1 MCGVGQKPSW
11 HFATCHYEIAS
22 DGSGWWTVC
31 WSNAWSL
38 THHTKVKC
46 YGACL
51 ACKRATWFI
60 TLLPLHWQA
69 KTYTVDW
76 ALKAKCWTTQ
86 LIFNSSMLHRTTAVC
101 FGQKSTQNLCSF
113 SFSLFS
119 FYFLIFYTNH
129 VLILHHIFKAWVG
142 VGVGGLAGRREGQ
155 GWQKGAEELFQT
167 YWDYGSTKRTNNPNH
182 SCTDKRPIPSAYQV
196 YSQHTES
203 LKHVTPY
210 RRRVNAMGVF
220 PINTNSKCLP
230 FRFCAMKVWLNSF
243 HVMMY

>member
-11 HFATCHYEIAS
+11 HFATCHYEITS

-101 FGQKSTQNLCSF
+101 FGQKSTQHLCSF
-113 SFSLFS
+113 FFSLS
-119 FYFLIFYTNH
+119 FHFFNLFFNTNH
-129 VLILHHIFKAWVG
+129 VLILHHVFKAWVG
-142 VGVGGLAGRREGQ
+142 GGGGGGWLAGGRVRGGKRGQ
-155 GWQKGAEELFQT
+155 RNYFRHTEITEAQKELTIQT
-167 YWDYGSTKRTNNPNH
+167 TVAQIRG
-182 SCTDKRPIPSAYQV
+182 PSH
-196 YSQHTES
+196 QHTRYTANIQNHWSMSPPTGGE
-203 LKHVTPY
+203 
-210 RRRVNAMGVF
+210 
-220 PINTNSKCLP
+220 
-230 FRFCAMKVWLNSF
+230 
-243 HVMMY
+243 